1 MLQNEHQYKVTKAQ
15 LKNLEQ
21 NLSMLLEN
29 RDLASNSHPRLMRM
43 QSAALEDQ
51 IQVMYGEI
59 AEYDNLRD
67 GNVKAALN
75 SQSSKG
81 KVVTIDL
88 EEPQEIDRTSITPMQ
103 HAGILDADP
112 TFDDWMD
119 KLAEIR
125 QSANEINYDE
135 L

>member
-1 MLQNEHQYKVTKAQ
+1 MIQNESQYKVTKAQ
-15 LKNLEQ
+15 LKKLEQ
-21 NLSMLLEN
+21 NLSILLEN
-29 RDLASNSHPRLMRM
+29 RDLASNSHPRLMRI

-75 SQSSKG
+75 SQLSKG

-88 EEPQEIDRTSITPMQ
+88 DEPQEIDRTSTTSMQ
-103 HAGILDADP
+103 HAGILDTDP

-119 KLAEIR
+119 KLAQIR
-125 QSANEINYDE
+125 SSANEINDDE

>member
-1 MLQNEHQYKVTKAQ
+1 VLQNEHQYKVTKAR

-21 NLSMLLEN
+21 NLSILLGN
-29 RDLASNSHPRLMRM
+29 RDLASTSHPRLMRM
-43 QSAALEDQ
+43 QSAALEEQ
-51 IQVMYGEI
+51 IQMMYGEI
-59 AEYDNLRD
+59 AEYDNLRG

-75 SQSSKG
+75 SQLSKG

-88 EEPQEIDRTSITPMQ
+88 DEPQEIDRTSTTPMQ
-103 HAGILDADP
+103 HTGILDADP

-125 QSANEINYDE
+125 RSANEIDDDV
-135 L
+135 

>member
-21 NLSMLLEN
+21 NLSILLEN

-43 QSAALEDQ
+43 QSAALEEQ
-51 IQVMYGEI
+51 IQMMYREI

-75 SQSSKG
+75 SQLSKG

-88 EEPQEIDRTSITPMQ
+88 DEPQEIDRTSTTPMQ

-119 KLAEIR
+119 KLADIR
-125 QSANEINYDE
+125 RSANEINDDE

>member
-1 MLQNEHQYKVTKAQ
+1 MIQNERQYKVTKVQ

-21 NLSMLLEN
+21 DLSILLEN

-59 AEYDNLRD
+59 AEYANLSD
-67 GNVKAALN
+67 DNVKAAVN
-75 SQSSKG
+75 SQLSKG

-88 EEPQEIDRTSITPMQ
+88 EEPQEIDLTSTTPTQ
-103 HAGILDADP
+103 HAGILETDP

-125 QSANEINYDE
+125 RSANEIKDDE